1 MKLEALLSNKYVLY
15 TILVLAVTNVFGYIA
30 VGNNDALIL
39 FFVLGVLISYFS
51 KNMIVILLCAM
62 LLTNFIIIS
71 RNGAAKLT
79 SRVESMSNKENSE
92 KKPRIDQAA
101 TFQQAFKDLENN
113 LTPDQMKS
121 LKSDTQD
128 LIKTQQ
134 QLGESIKEIGPLINT
149 ANNMMQMLGSAGA
162 PVSKL
167 LDQVSGL
174 LGSAKTTANGEIDI
188 SKIDLKGISD
198 QAQTLAEQSK
208 KIADS
213 QAAQRS

>member
-1 MKLEALLSNKYVLY
+1 
-15 TILVLAVTNVFGYIA
+15 
-30 VGNNDALIL
+30 
-39 FFVLGVLISYFS
+39 
-51 KNMIVILLCAM
+51 
-62 LLTNFIIIS
+62 
-71 RNGAAKLT
+71 
-79 SRVESMSNKENSE
+79 MSNKENSE

>member
-1 MKLEALLSNKYVLY
+1 MN
-15 TILVLAVTNVFGYIA
+15 
-30 VGNNDALIL
+30 
-39 FFVLGVLISYFS
+39 
-51 KNMIVILLCAM
+51 
-62 LLTNFIIIS
+62 
-71 RNGAAKLT
+71 
-79 SRVESMSNKENSE
+79 
-92 KKPRIDQAA
+92 
-101 TFQQAFKDLENN
+101 
-113 LTPDQMKS
+113 S

-134 QLGESIKEIGPLINT
+134 QLGESIKEIGPLIHT

-162 PVSKL
+162 PISKL

-174 LGSAKTTANGEIDI
+174 LGSAKTTANGEIDV